1 MGDFAFANRYNEIA
15 MVYDP
20 WTMDFSPFIL
30 SFSQTSAVLLVLYI
44 HMQSIIQVNGL
55 TKQFKNL
62 TAVNDLSFTVQEG
75 DVYGF
80 LGQNGAGKSTTI
92 RMLLTLIAPTA
103 GSISIFGQPL
113 STHRKE
119 ILREIGA
126 VIEKPDVYKYL
137 SAIENLR
144 LFARLSGMKPT
155 EQQLM
160 QQLEM
165 VGLAGRAKDTVK
177 TFSQGM
183 KQRLGIAVALIHN
196 PRLIILDEP
205 TNGLDPQGIA
215 DIRNL
220 IRHLSR
226 DLNKTILVSS
236 HLLNE
241 IEQVATRVLII
252 DKGRKLVEGTAADL
266 FDPSQTI
273 VELETLDNDAALA
286 TLQQSRWADQLQPRR
301 SGVLLIK
308 LHRNQIPDLHR
319 DLVAMNIPVLSLQP
333 RHSLEDYFL
342 QVTSGK
348 HAHTN

>member
-1 MGDFAFANRYNEIA
+1 
-15 MVYDP
+15 
-20 WTMDFSPFIL
+20 
-30 SFSQTSAVLLVLYI
+30 
-44 HMQSIIQVNGL
+44 MQSIIQVKGL
-55 TKQFKNL
+55 TKSFKNL
-62 TAVNDLSFTVQEG
+62 TAVKDLSFTVNEG

-92 RMLLTLIAPTA
+92 RMLLTLIEPTA
-103 GSISIFGQPL
+103 GSIELFGMPL
-113 STHRKE
+113 NTHRTE
-119 ILREIGA
+119 ILRQVGA

-144 LFARLSGMKPT
+144 IFARLSGLKPT
-155 EQQLM
+155 DQQLM

-183 KQRLGIAVALIHN
+183 KQRLGIAVALIHD
-196 PRLIILDEP
+196 PKLIILDEP

-226 DLNKTILVSS
+226 DLNKTVLVSS

-241 IEQVATRVLII
+241 IEQIATRVLII
-252 DKGRKLVEGTAADL
+252 DKGSKLVEGAAADL
-266 FDPSQTI
+266 FDPSQTL
-273 VELETLDNDAALA
+273 VELETLNNEAAL
-286 TLQQSRWADQLQPRR
+286 LQLQESKWAANLQPRR
-301 SGVLLIK
+301 TGALLIK
-308 LHRNQIPDLHR
+308 LHRNQIPGLHK
-319 DLVAMNIPVLSLQP
+319 DLVEMQIPLLSLQP

-342 QVTSGK
+342 QVTSGQ
-348 HAHTN
+348 HAHTH

>member
-1 MGDFAFANRYNEIA
+1 
-15 MVYDP
+15 
-20 WTMDFSPFIL
+20 
-30 SFSQTSAVLLVLYI
+30 
-44 HMQSIIQVNGL
+44 MQAIIQVKDL
-55 TKQFKNL
+55 TKSFKNL
-62 TAVNDLSFTVQEG
+62 TAVKDLSFTVHEG

-92 RMLLTLIAPTA
+92 RMLLTLIEPTA
-103 GSISIFGQPL
+103 GAIELFGMPIH
-113 STHRKE
+113 SHRTE
-119 ILREIGA
+119 ILRQVGA

-144 LFARLSGMKPT
+144 IFARLSGMKPS

-165 VGLAGRAKDTVK
+165 VGLAARAKDTVK

-183 KQRLGIAVALIHN
+183 KQRLGIAIALIHD
-196 PRLIILDEP
+196 PKLIILDEP

-241 IEQVATRVLII
+241 IEQIATRVLII
-252 DKGRKLVEGTAADL
+252 DKGRKLVEGTASDL
-266 FDPSQTI
+266 FDPSQTL
-273 VELETLDNDAALA
+273 VELETLDNNKALEQ
-286 TLQQSRWADQLQPRR
+286 LQQSKWSANLQPRR
-301 SGVLLIK
+301 TGTLLIK
-308 LHRNQIPDLHR
+308 LHRDQIPGLHK
-319 DLVAMNIPVLSLQP
+319 DLVDMQIPVLSLQP

-342 QVTSGK
+342 QVTSGQ
-348 HAHTN
+348 HAHTH

>member
-165 VGLAGRAKDTVK
+165 VGLAGRAKDTAK

-273 VELETLDNDAALA
+273 VELETLDNDAALE

-319 DLVAMNIPVLSLQP
+319 DLVAMNIPVLSLQIQKEKNQA
-333 RHSLEDYFL
+333 RLR
-342 QVTSGK
+342 
-348 HAHTN
+348 